1 MSKKKNAVM
10 LADTRPA
17 LVGVVLMQ
25 LAASNP
31 YLFEEAI
38 IYYIDEIPDNDK
50 KLMEGL
56 MPCRFVKYQCPLPK
70 ELFDKP
76 RFKLFS
82 PLMFA
87 RFEMP
92 AYLKEFETITWLDT
106 DIYIQGDICGLID
119 AAEQT
124 GAAFVREDP
133 VNKTAEKPDRMRT
146 CFTEEIQGYRLNEYL
161 YCSGTIVLTDHCT
174 DRYDGLTQWCYQK
187 TCEWADI
194 LSLPDQGVLNAAI
207 QEFQIQVTPLSGKI
221 YCCYPYM
228 HRDVSQA
235 RIIHAWGL
243 NKFWNDWYLYKKY
256 EQWAGMY
263 KHWLTQG
270 GCPLPF
276 AIAPKISVVIPSYQP
291 DLELFRQCIDSLMQ
305 QNRDGWERYSDF
317 EVIIVAEPFGQKGIT
332 DFVES
337 YHDRRIRLIF
347 NEERKGIAAS
357 LNRGIR
363 EAQGSYIARM
373 DDDDI
378 AAGNRLYLQKIYLDK
393 HPEYALCTSDF
404 AYFGDM
410 NEKRVSFEG
419 EVCRA
424 WSVFTCP
431 FDHPTV
437 MFRKDYFTENEL
449 YYDEKRGFVEDWELW
464 QRAFEKG
471 MKVGCVHE
479 VLLHHRWVNQASAG
493 QNSRTVDM
501 MREMIQ
507 ENFQRLQVEIVKEDL
522 PYIGPWNGMV
532 SDQDVY
538 GRVKNYFEA
547 ALENNER
554 LLAYDQDSLT
564 YVFQL
569 RMEEMR
575 TGQLPGLAEKEQK
588 KTAGVILKQ
597 ETYRSSPLKLF
608 FKRLLLPLYKPLKY
622 RYEERLKL
630 LVQKELENEGHIM
643 DCIYKLDDQKQALI
657 ELADMVKVQESQWE
671 QLLDAAADIFKMQA
685 ADQNK
690 ILQNRMDA
698 FRMQAEEQKQML
710 ERAAEGHV
718 QQLEQINHQSR
729 LLNDHIYNLQNEVRY
744 MKEMR
749 ENNLKVRKKI
759 LLIGT
764 PEHSNAGD
772 AAITLGEIEFI
783 RKYFKEYHLVELSKY
798 DYEGWK
804 DRVTGL
810 IGREDMIFL
819 QGGGNMG
826 NRYLEEEKMRREII
840 EGFPDNK
847 IVILPQT
854 IWFEQSPE
862 GERECENSAD
872 IYNRHR
878 NLVIFVR
885 GRQSFQVAK
894 KYFNNGKIAVMPDMA
909 LMLKTDFSR
918 RRRGILLCLRTL
930 EDEGCFTGETR
941 KQLQDMLHEKRL
953 QYDME
958 TNWNQN
964 DPEANIYKDMRR
976 TVVYDK
982 LKNYASHQA
991 VITDRL
997 HGLIFSVITNTPC
1010 IVLSTYNYKM
1020 DESYDCMKESNAVF
1034 FAGRKAAHV
1043 GKLLDQALSV
1053 TDVKYPLLDQGQ
1065 FEEMYRIIVMQENQ

>member
-1 MSKKKNAVM
+1 MSKKKNVVM
-10 LADTRPA
+10 LADTRLA

-25 LAASNP
+25 LADSHP
-31 YLFEEAI
+31 GLFEEAI
-38 IYYIDEIPDNDK
+38 IYYMDEISENDRR
-50 KLMEGL
+50 LMEQL
-56 MPCRFVKYQCPLPK
+56 MPCRFVKYQCPLPE
-70 ELFDKP
+70 ELFKKP
-76 RFKLFS
+76 RFQLFS

-92 AYLKEFETITWLDT
+92 EYLKEFETITWLDT
-106 DIYIQGDICGLID
+106 DIYIQGDIHGLID
-119 AAEQT
+119 TAQQT

-146 CFTEEIQGYRLNEYL
+146 CFTKEIQGYDLNEYL
-161 YCSGTIVLTDHCT
+161 YCSGTIVLTDQCT
-174 DRYDGLTQWCYQK
+174 SNFDGLTQWCYQK

-207 QEFQIQVTPLSGKI
+207 QEFQIQVTPLSGKM

-256 EQWAGMY
+256 DHWAGMY
-263 KHWLTQG
+263 QGWLARG

-276 AIAPKISVVIPSYQP
+276 AITPRISVVIPSYQP

-305 QNRDGWERYSDF
+305 QNRDNWERYSDF
-317 EVIIVAEPFGQKGIT
+317 EIIIVAEPFGQE
-332 DFVES
+332 DLAHFVES
-337 YHDRRIRLIF
+337 YQDRRIRLIF

-363 EAQGSYIARM
+363 EAQGTYIARM

-378 AAGNRLYLQKIYLDK
+378 AAGKRLYLQKMYLDR
-393 HPEYALCTSDF
+393 HTEHELCTSDF

-410 NEKRVSFEG
+410 NEKRISFEG
-419 EVCRA
+419 ETCKA

-437 MFRKDYFTENEL
+437 MFRKDFFTENEL

-471 MKVGCVHE
+471 MTVGCVHE

-507 ENFQRLQVEIVKEDL
+507 KNFRRLQVEIAEEDL
-522 PYIGPWNGMV
+522 QYIGPWNGMV
-532 SDQDVY
+532 SDQDVC
-538 GRVKNYFEA
+538 GRVKNYFET
-547 ALENNER
+547 ALKNNSR
-554 LLAYDQDSLT
+554 ILVYDQDSLE
-564 YVFQL
+564 YVFHL

-575 TGQLPGLAEKEQK
+575 TGQLPGLVEKEQK
-588 KTAGVILKQ
+588 KTAETVLKQ
-597 ETYRSSPLKLF
+597 EAHRNSPWRLF
-608 FKRLLLPLYKPLKY
+608 LKRLLLPLYKPLKY

-643 DCIYKLDDQKQALI
+643 DCIHKLDDQKQTLM
-657 ELADMVKVQESQWE
+657 ELADTVRVQEDRQKAG
-671 QLLDAAADIFKMQA
+671 QK
-685 ADQNK
+685 K
-690 ILQNRMDA
+690 ILQKLLE
-698 FRMQAEEQKQML
+698 QAAEQQICQKQMDSAIQ
-710 ERAAEGHV
+710 E
-718 QQLEQINHQSR
+718 LEQLQSENC
-729 LLNDHIYNLQNEVRY
+729 LLKDNIYNLQNEVRY
-744 MKEMR
+744 LKELR
-749 ENNLKVRKKI
+749 ESQLKIQKKI

-783 RKYFKEYHLVELSKY
+783 RKYFGTYHLVELSKY

-804 DRVTGL
+804 NRMTDL
-810 IGREDMIFL
+810 IGREDLIFL

-826 NRYLEEEKMRREII
+826 NRYLGEEKIRREVI
-840 EGFPDNK
+840 ESFPDNQ

-854 IWFEQSPE
+854 IWFEETPE
-862 GERECENSAD
+862 GERECIKSAD
-872 IYNRHR
+872 IYNRHK
-878 NLVIFVR
+878 NLTVFVR
-885 GRQSFQVAK
+885 GRQSFQAAK
-894 KYFNNGKIAVMPDMA
+894 RYFSNGKINVMPDMA
-909 LMLKTDFSR
+909 LMLKTDFLR
-918 RRRGILLCLRTL
+918 QRKGILLCLRTI
-930 EDEGCFTGETR
+930 EDEGCFTEENR
-941 KQLQDMLHEKRL
+941 KQLQEILHERRL
-953 QYDME
+953 SCDVE

-964 DPEANIYKDMRR
+964 DPQANIYKDMRR

-997 HGLIFSVITNTPC
+997 HGLIFAVITNTPC

-1020 DESYDCMKESNAVF
+1020 DEFYDCMKESNAVF
-1034 FAGRKAAHV
+1034 FAGKDTASAGR
-1043 GKLLDQALSV
+1043 LLDQALSV
-1053 TDVKYPLLDQGQ
+1053 TDIRYPLLEQRR
-1065 FEEMYRIIVMQENQ
+1065 FEEMFQIIAMQEK